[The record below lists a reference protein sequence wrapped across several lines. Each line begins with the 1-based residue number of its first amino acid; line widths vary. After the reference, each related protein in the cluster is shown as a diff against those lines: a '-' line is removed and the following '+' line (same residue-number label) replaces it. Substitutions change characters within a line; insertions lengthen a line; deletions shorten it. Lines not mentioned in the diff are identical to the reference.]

1 MPKKFKPDAGNYDKQ
16 MSLQSVTGTN
26 DKGTVTGAWAT
37 IATMDCSLRP
47 IRGREYY
54 DAKQVS
60 ANVTHLSRTW
70 YRDDIIRPTSAM
82 RLVLDAENRTFQIE
96 SVIDVDEAHEEFE
109 FRLVET
115 V

>member
-1 MPKKFKPDAGNYDKQ
+1 MPKHVPDAGNYDKR
-16 MSLQSVTGTN
+16 MVLQEATETN
-26 DKGTVTGAWAT
+26 DKGTVTNAWAD
-37 IATMDCSLRP
+37 IATLDCSLWP

-60 ANVTHLSRTW
+60 ASVTHLSRTW
-70 YRDDIIRPTSAM
+70 YRDDITRPKPEM
-82 RLVLDAENRTFQIE
+82 QLVLNDESRTFQIE

-109 FRLVET
+109 FRLVEA